1 MKASTAGEH
10 DSLHTNA
17 AVPKI
22 VENKGL
28 HSVSSEVCG
37 LIRELGRKV
46 SGGIQ
51 GQNAW
56 WAAVGEPPENDGI
69 GTIIPEAEQF
79 SAEKLS

>member
-1 MKASTAGEH
+1 MKASTGEH

-37 LIRELGRKV
+37 LIGV
-46 SGGIQ
+46 GG
-51 GQNAW
+51 GKSR
-56 WAAVGEPPENDGI
+56 VESRDRTPGGLLGEPPENDGI